1 MAEYWYDEALKIGIQ
16 MQGPSYANLVMA
28 AELLGD
34 SAAVEKWFRMACQRQ
49 AAVQESFI
57 EKLLS
62 ILMDRQDLSGA
73 RAWLQRA
80 KEARIDLNGDAMGNI
95 LKQLMRTQ
103 NFKAADEWFEHLQE
117 VGISLAPK
125 IFIEAIN
132 SLAIAEKWRDAECWY
147 QRCPDLEIS
156 QGLKFDRLIICASR
170 GGDYPAAQRWYQ
182 RSEAA
187 NQRPDAMAF
196 VALVHGACEH
206 GEGQEAERWF
216 QEVIDSNLTPT
227 VNLYTPLVRRFAQD
241 GEMEKAEAWFERILE
256 AGLKPGIFP
265 YTSLVSGFL
274 RLKKLKEAEDWLR
287 KSLEAGLK
295 SDDVMYSALIDGYCK
310 EGSAASLQRATELL
324 EVMLRR
330 AAKPK
335 PRLIT
340 KLLRCHAE
348 RGDIHA
354 ASRCADVAES
364 VGVKIQRPEY
374 LQLLKACAKS
384 SVENR
389 SDLAEKL
396 VRQMMSDGLV
406 PDTNTLN
413 LLEPLLG
420 RRLEHIAKSRGRRAT
435 PNLRKAPAHKE
446 PVPRGAPLAELLH
459 SVQGVKE
466 PGETLKVLQEL
477 EEELGSEV
485 L

>member
-1 MAEYWYDEALKIGIQ
+1 
-16 MQGPSYANLVMA
+16 
-28 AELLGD
+28 
-34 SAAVEKWFRMACQRQ
+34 
-49 AAVQESFI
+49 
-57 EKLLS
+57 
-62 ILMDRQDLSGA
+62 MDCQDLSGA

-80 KEARIDLNGDAMGNI
+80 KEAGIDLNGDAMGNI
-95 LKQLMRTQ
+95 LKQLMRMQ
-103 NFKAADEWFEHLQE
+103 HFKAADEWFEHLQE
-117 VGISLAPK
+117 VGISLPPK
-125 IFIEAIN
+125 IFNEAIN
-132 SLAIAEKWRDAECWY
+132 SLAIAEKWRDAERWY
-147 QRCPDLEIS
+147 QRCPDLLSGEPN
-156 QGLKFDRLIICASR
+156 LKFDRLIICASR

-187 NQRPDAMAF
+187 KQRPDAMAF

-206 GEGQEAERWF
+206 GQGQQAERWF

-227 VNLYTPLVRRFAQD
+227 VNLYTPLVRCFAQV

-310 EGSAASLQRATELL
+310 EGSAPSLQWATELL
-324 EVMLRR
+324 EVMLR

-335 PRLIT
+335 PRLIS
-340 KLLRCHAE
+340 KLVRCHAE

-396 VRQMMSDGLV
+396 LRQMMSDGLV

-420 RRLEHIAKSRGRRAT
+420 RRLEHIAKARGLTESGRGRRAT
-435 PNLRKAPAHKE
+435 RNLRKAPAHKE

-477 EEELGSEV
+477 EEELGS
-485 L
+485 